1 MSELSEKQK
10 IEADIAKAQGR
21 YDRAEERGEY
31 TSLPGIQEQINLDK
45 KRLLALESQISA
57 AAAALAGN

>member
-1 MSELSEKQK
+1 MSALSEKQK

-31 TSLPGIQEQINLDK
+31 TSLPGIQEQINLGFR
-45 KRLLALESQISA
+45 RLLALETSA
-57 AAAALAGN
+57 AAAATPAGN